1 MGLRFNSLPNLA
13 LRAPPRGVRF
23 SGTFGL
29 LRAFI
34 FVLLGK
40 VFAAIPGCLFSFS
53 TVVDALSTDT
63 VDFTE
68 LHPLYLHRPRR
79 LSILEF

>member
-53 TVVDALSTDT
+53 TWVRCGRLINGHGGLHGASSSLSAS
-63 VDFTE
+63 
-68 LHPLYLHRPRR
+68 P
-79 LSILEF
+79 S